1 MHGLLES
8 ASPPP
13 VALMEGEAMAIR
25 YGCFFSYAHGRHELM
40 QRFKT
45 TLADALRCY
54 LEPYFDN
61 EDELFVDTEQL
72 GGGDDL
78 DRKIARAMCESVCMI
93 LIYTPKY
100 EAHAYTRREYAAMR
114 ALELERSKWYALPS
128 HLIIPVIM
136 TQHPDR
142 LPPQITENSFYVD
155 FSRYTMAT
163 GDLKSNPDF
172 LPDIDKMVRRI
183 VTHYQC
189 LRKTMP
195 PGHDCN
201 QFVLPDVPP
210 PWREITD
217 TTFPKK

>member
-1 MHGLLES
+1 
-8 ASPPP
+8 
-13 VALMEGEAMAIR
+13 MAIR

-40 QRFKT
+40 QRFKA

-78 DRKIARAMCESVCMI
+78 DRKIALAMCESVCMV

-114 ALELERSKWYALPS
+114 LIEAERGKWYTLPS
-128 HLIIPVIM
+128 GLILPVIM

-142 LPPQITENSFYVD
+142 LPPQISESTFYVD
-155 FSRYTMAT
+155 FSRFTMAT
-163 GDLKSNPDF
+163 ADLKSNPDF

-183 VTHYQC
+183 VTHYLHQK
-189 LRKTMP
+189 KTMP
-195 PGHDCN
+195 PDHDCN
-201 QFVLPDVPP
+201 QFVLPAVPP
-210 PWREITD
+210 PWRELPVP
-217 TTFPKK
+217 TFPKK

>member
-1 MHGLLES
+1 
-8 ASPPP
+8 
-13 VALMEGEAMAIR
+13 MAIR

-40 QRFKT
+40 QRFKA

-78 DRKIARAMCESVCMI
+78 DRKIAQAMCESVCMV

-114 ALELERSKWYALPS
+114 LVEAERGTWYTLPS
-128 HLIIPVIM
+128 GLIIPVIM

-142 LPPQITENSFYVD
+142 LPPQVSESTFYVD
-155 FSRYTMAT
+155 FSRFTMAT
-163 GDLKSNPDF
+163 ADLKSNPDF

-183 VTHYQC
+183 VTHYHYQK
-189 LRKTMP
+189 KTMP
-195 PGHDCN
+195 PDHDCN
-201 QFVLPDVPP
+201 HFVLPAVPS
-210 PWREITD
+210 PWRD
-217 TTFPKK
+217 LPVPTFPKK